1 MTNRINQEQRNALIL
16 DRARRLFSEL
26 GYPEV
31 SLKLVASR
39 CGLSRTV
46 IYRHYKSKREL
57 FDSVISNI
65 AADLGHKFLN
75 EVARHPELSCSE
87 KLRMVM
93 LDVLGVMTDNIGLL
107 DAITEYLIDQRRQGE
122 SVGRRV
128 RRHTLALRR
137 TLTDLV
143 REGMG
148 KGEFQ
153 PVQCNLVGDILF
165 GQLESAA
172 LQLAVTQTANIET
185 IRSTIDMSLYC
196 LRLNSPQDRAG
207 EA

>member
-1 MTNRINQEQRNALIL
+1 MGNRINQEQRNALIL

-31 SLKLVASR
+31 SLKLAASR

-57 FDSVISNI
+57 FDSVITGI
-65 AADLGHKFLN
+65 AADLGRKFRA
-75 EVARHPELSCSE
+75 EVNLHPELSCAG
-87 KLRMVM
+87 KIQMVM
-93 LDVLGVMTDNIGLL
+93 MDVLDVMADNIGLL

-122 SVGRRV
+122 SVARRV

-137 TLTDLV
+137 TLVDLV
-143 REGMG
+143 REGIDR
-148 KGEFQ
+148 GEFRN
-153 PVQCNLVGDILF
+153 VQCNLVGDIFF

-185 IRSTIDMSLYC
+185 IKSTIAMSLYC
-196 LRLNSPQDRAG
+196 LKLNP
-207 EA
+207 

>member
-1 MTNRINQEQRNALIL
+1 MATRINQEQRNALIL
-16 DRARRLFSEL
+16 ERARRLFSEL

-57 FDSVISNI
+57 FDSVITGI
-65 AADLGHKFLN
+65 AADLGVKFRE
-75 EVARHPELSCSE
+75 EVQLHPELSCAE
-87 KLRMVM
+87 KIRMVM
-93 LDVLGVMTDNIGLL
+93 LDVLDVMANNIGLL

-122 SVGRRV
+122 SVSRRV

-137 TLTDLV
+137 TIVDLV
-143 REGMG
+143 REGVE
-148 KGEFQ
+148 KGEFRD
-153 PVQCNLVGDILF
+153 VQCNLVGEIFF

-185 IRSTIDMSLYC
+185 IKSTIAMSLYC
-196 LRLNSPQDRAG
+196 LEKNPD
-207 EA
+207 